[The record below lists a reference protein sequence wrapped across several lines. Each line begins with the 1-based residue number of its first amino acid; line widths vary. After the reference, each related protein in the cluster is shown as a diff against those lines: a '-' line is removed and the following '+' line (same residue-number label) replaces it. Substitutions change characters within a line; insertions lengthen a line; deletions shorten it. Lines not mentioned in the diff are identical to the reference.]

1 VTRLAPLVVLLVG
14 VNVAAAE
21 APKLVLL
28 EAVGSQSDVDSLKTS
43 FEEWLR
49 PMQLELKMVPSLPTP
64 EQQPSFAR
72 VRVVWTDDFCIVE
85 VFRGAG
91 ELTRRKSLS
100 RTAAPLLVSESAAL
114 IAQAGVQELSIEEAK
129 QQSSLTPPPV
139 IAAEVKAKEPSAAP
153 DSGLQL
159 GLAAFVQGRSYDATA
174 PFVFGGGAELH
185 GSLGSPGAWRPK
197 ASLLFSYQG
206 PVTRQSDF
214 VNFQLQAL
222 SIRLLPGIAR
232 TVGSFEFEAGA
243 GGGFDVLIANTNSGE
258 IPREFI
264 TRTRT
269 DVAPFFSAALGARWH
284 PSASSAIF
292 VRALVDFD
300 PARRRYRS
308 TIAGETTTVLEPWG
322 VRPAVQLG
330 FSFDFISPRT
340 P

>member
-1 VTRLAPLVVLLVG
+1 MTRLAPLVVWLVG

-21 APKLVLL
+21 APKRVLL
-28 EAVGSQSDVDSLKTS
+28 EAVGSPKDVESLKAS

-49 PMQLELKMVPSLPTP
+49 PMQLELKMVPSLPTA

-114 IAQAGVQELSIEEAK
+114 IAQAGMQELSIEEAK
-129 QQSSLTPPPV
+129 RQPLPTPPPV
-139 IAAEVKAKEPSAAP
+139 IAADVTAKELEVTP
-153 DSGLQL
+153 SGLRL
-159 GLAAFVQGRSYDATA
+159 GLAAFVQGRAYDATA

-185 GSLGSPGAWRPK
+185 GSLVGPSAWRPR
-197 ASLLFSYQG
+197 ASLLVSYQG
-206 PVTRQSDF
+206 PVTRQADF
-214 VNFQLQAL
+214 VNLQLQAL
-222 SIRLLPGIAR
+222 SLRLLPGLAR
-232 TVGSFEFEAGA
+232 TAGPFEFEAGA
-243 GGGFDVLIANTNSGE
+243 GGGFDVLIANTNSSE

-264 TRTRT
+264 TRSRA
-269 DVAPFFSAALGARWH
+269 DVAPFFSAAVSARWH
-284 PSASSAIF
+284 PSQSSAIF
-292 VRALVDFD
+292 LRALVDVD

-308 TIAGETTTVLEPWG
+308 TIASETTTLLEPWD

-330 FSFDFISPRT
+330 FSFDFIAPRA